1 MGSRRRKLSVERLG
15 GTFPSRIIKVRYF
28 QLASCI
34 VALLLA
40 DCSEP
45 TVSPPSSASAAV
57 LRPTSKLARA
67 TGTTLYVLNFASDA
81 NVTVYNGDDGS
92 LERTVEPPSG
102 TGFID
107 ISSDSKKHLFASVF
121 PIGGKLHDPGVLNAY
136 SDSGATLVQQLHQHH
151 AFMAPIVDSS
161 EDLFAGCAAKNVCEY
176 QGTKGKQTVRQNL
189 IRQIKVGKILPLED
203 GRVFLVSDT
212 GQFGVNTGSGVD
224 VYDPGS
230 ESPNWIV
237 QPQTV
242 DGITAAAFDSKGD
255 LYLAFPCVTVS
266 SGEVDEYPPG
276 SKYPTRVLKANDG
289 VGCPAQLAF
298 DGSDNLYVLSGG
310 FTDSVIVYNPN
321 SSQPIRVLT
330 QGILKPRALFMA
342 VDHKGDVFVSNSSYY
357 SDPGSVVV
365 YGPSGTTPSATI
377 TEGIE
382 NPRELAI
389 GD

>member
-136 SDSGATLVQQLHQHH
+136 SDSGGNACP
-151 AFMAPIVDSS
+151 AIAPASCLYGAD
-161 EDLFAGCAAKNVCEY
+161 
-176 QGTKGKQTVRQNL
+176 RRL
-189 IRQIKVGKILPLED
+189 IRRPLCRMR
-203 GRVFLVSDT
+203 G
-212 GQFGVNTGSGVD
+212 
-224 VYDPGS
+224 
-230 ESPNWIV
+230 
-237 QPQTV
+237 
-242 DGITAAAFDSKGD
+242 
-255 LYLAFPCVTVS
+255 
-266 SGEVDEYPPG
+266 
-276 SKYPTRVLKANDG
+276 
-289 VGCPAQLAF
+289 
-298 DGSDNLYVLSGG
+298 
-310 FTDSVIVYNPN
+310 
-321 SSQPIRVLT
+321 
-330 QGILKPRALFMA
+330 
-342 VDHKGDVFVSNSSYY
+342 
-357 SDPGSVVV
+357 
-365 YGPSGTTPSATI
+365 
-377 TEGIE
+377 
-382 NPRELAI
+382 
-389 GD
+389 